1 MSKKRMIVDTANIL
15 FRVASAHGKYNA
27 GGSAEDQAGL
37 AVHSA
42 LQTLRSHYNKVRP
55 DEIAITF
62 EGAKNWRKEY
72 TRSEECVSK
81 RVYKANRVKDDSM
94 IPFFELIRS
103 FEDLCRE
110 HTSIVCLSNENVEG
124 DDLFAGYVQKYSAD
138 EYIEAGDEIYGLSG
152 DKDFVQLLKYKN
164 FKLLNPDKLGATR
177 DLDKKGNKIDA
188 DYFMFE
194 KAFRGDSGDNVMPAY
209 PRVRSTRLQKAYK
222 DQFELTNI
230 MNETWKFNE
239 PSTGEERIFRVG
251 DLYEENQ
258 ILMNLERQPDW
269 VRAEINKTLDHEVI
283 HHGQFSF
290 FHFQKFCGKY
300 GLKKISE
307 DASNFVDMFSSTGRS
322 SEHKEET
329 KLINDAKKKKPTTM
343 VF

>member
-1 MSKKRMIVDTANIL
+1 MKKKRMIVDTANIL

-37 AVHSA
+37 ALHMA
-42 LQTLRSHYNKVRP
+42 LNTLKSHYNRVRP

-62 EGAKNWRKEY
+62 EGGNNWRKTY
-72 TRSEECVSK
+72 TKSDECVSK
-81 RVYKANRVKDDSM
+81 RIYKANRVKDDSM
-94 IPFFELIRS
+94 IPFFELIKS
-103 FEDLCRE
+103 FEDLARQ
-110 HTSIVCLSNENVEG
+110 HTSLVCLSNPLCEG
-124 DDLFAGYVQKYSAD
+124 DDLFAGYVQKYTTL
-138 EYIEAGDEIYGLSG
+138 GDDVVGLSG
-152 DKDFVQLLKYKN
+152 DKDFVQLLKYPN
-164 FKLLNPDKLGATR
+164 FTLLNPDKLGATR

-209 PRVRSTRLQKAYK
+209 PRVRSTRLAKAYK
-222 DQFELTNI
+222 DEFELTNI

-269 VRAEINKTLDHEVI
+269 VKAEMQKTLDHEVV
-283 HHGQFSF
+283 HHGQFNF
-290 FHFQKFCGKY
+290 FAFQKFCGKY

-307 DASNFVDMFSSTGRS
+307 DATSFIDMFSSTGRS

-329 KLINDAKKKKPTTM
+329 KAINTAKKRASSL